1 MNMNYGG
8 SENIMLNI
16 RYVKL
21 MRIWFGIILIIS
33 FISCQNN
40 NTVESYNN
48 SLLEELIKSNYEQF
62 FLIIDSYDYNP
73 PYKKEVIQL
82 QSLSEKIKRS
92 FIHNEIDENSLKEF
106 VNKANQIVNY
116 YERKTEGIEKKDIDI
131 DFNSIK
137 YQDILTL
144 EYISVNMIVQFLYRM
159 SFRFDEYY
167 IEVRIPN
174 NEILIGEK
182 IEAEIFLIFRDRNNP
197 FKMVIDKDTIFENDG
212 ILKYQK
218 VVKKKGTFKEEG
230 IVLLPFNEQLI
241 EIPFE
246 INYSVK

>member
-1 MNMNYGG
+1 
-8 SENIMLNI
+8 
-16 RYVKL
+16 

-92 FIHNEIDENSLKEF
+92 FIDNEIDENSLKEF
-106 VNKANQIVNY
+106 VNKANEIVNY

-167 IEVRIPN
+167 IEVRVPN

-241 EIPFE
+241 EVPFE